1 MSLFANGLGHCVPF
15 ALSMCLE
22 IQCPTC
28 YFDAGAVER
37 PEEGQDKAR
46 LLVLY
51 CTVLYC
57 TVLYLYA
64 WKLFYGLLERGGL
77 VQQMGE
83 NLQYQYWQA
92 ETPAPYSSIVETR

>member
-1 MSLFANGLGHCVPF
+1 MGWATVYRLPSACAWKFNVPPAISML
-15 ALSMCLE
+15 ALSKGPKRGRTRQGC
-22 IQCPTC
+22 
-28 YFDAGAVER
+28 
-37 PEEGQDKAR
+37 
-46 LLVLY
+46 LY